1 MMSRILRSLCSLFVF
16 FLIVG
21 TAAAQV
27 QFYVAPP
34 QRNSDLKYRTLY
46 KPDET
51 ILVRAIELAGVR
63 PPDYSAASRMKL
75 GTSSGQYTQYSLTNE
90 STGGRNFSFTP
101 DEQGVATGLYFGII
115 TTSSQNTR
123 AGIQADASANFSQEF
138 VVVVEADAAPKILGP
153 QGAIENGTPVFE
165 WEPVPG
171 VPAYWLVVS
180 STKFEIEEDD
190 NGDVS
195 VKNANVVYQTITD
208 QTSVLYGELNPD
220 DPFPDVDAPPI
231 SAGQPYNFTVINVY
245 GPDLSLAST
254 TFGTIT
260 EFTYEAEEVIDPP
273 ALQAPANGVTISGDR
288 TITFEWDAVDGAN
301 NYLFYLFERVK
312 QSGTEIDVPVWN
324 TSTTNTLID
333 FNASTNLARGSFAW
347 YVIPASETGSGNKSE
362 TYTFDYTLP
371 MAEYRM
377 FTYDSVTGQSLFG
390 ATARIRSL
398 DGGYSPTNPRYF
410 GQGNNYLDSLVVGTY
425 EFTVSADRYE
435 TFVSDPIA
443 LSEGLN
449 ANISFNLVPLPATVS
464 GVVVRSSNSAPLTGM
479 TVTVVN
485 ASTGV
490 TQTLTT
496 DGNGRFSANV
506 QPGTYFIQ
514 ATGAGY
520 QSSDRV
526 SITVAAN
533 GSAELSEPL
542 RLVRDAITISG
553 KTVNLS
559 GSPVQLARVAVT
571 SENGS
576 TTFRATS
583 DQNGNYS
590 VVVSS
595 GTWVVTAEKTGFISP
610 DPEVLSLT
618 PADNPTQYD
627 PVLTERANQISGTA
641 YEIVTLP
648 GGATDRSVFAGVTV
662 TATPLTGAQKTVV
675 TDRQGR
681 YSISLGPGTYE
692 LSASADGYQ
701 PNQDLDFDLTVSLGQ
716 TLSGID
722 FELAPN
728 SGSIAGIVRQP
739 DGTAVAD
746 ARVSIEGIAS
756 TTTLPSGVFNLS
768 VPPGSFELRVS
779 ATGYV
784 SPEPLSVAV
793 SPGSDVTGINF
804 EIAPNAG
811 TITGKT
817 LSGGS
822 AVSNVSLT
830 ATNGSATVSTTSNS
844 LGNYTFN
851 VRSGTWTIA
860 ASRSGFDTPASKTVT
875 VGPGQTSASN
885 NFNMVSAIAN
895 VSGTLTSTSGSAIR
909 SASITI
915 TSTTNST
922 NTKSTLTRVDGGYAI
937 TVSSRQAY
945 TIKAEADGYIAK
957 TVSTG
962 ELTSGQQLTQ
972 NIVLQPAAA
981 GLAGTVR
988 DAAGLP
994 VSRASITVSQS
1005 GSVVTTL
1012 EAEANGSFSIPL
1024 QPGTYSVSATKAG
1037 YTTAAIAVTLGPGE
1051 QRSGVS
1057 ISVALNY
1064 ATVSGLVTD
1073 AAGLA
1078 VPDVTVTLS
1087 SSKGGATVRSG
1098 TDGRYVAGQL
1108 VEGVYAVSFS
1118 KTGFS
1123 SVSQSDYS
1131 VVGGSSQTLNKQ
1143 ITRLQG
1149 EISGE
1154 VTLEGSSALSGVT
1167 VTAINQSTGRVYAA
1181 VTSSA
1186 GTYSLSGLSL
1196 ASYNVSANLAEYT
1209 GGTVQSVTI
1218 SPDATSGV
1226 ANFSL
1231 EKNEAGISGTVL
1243 SSAGGAVGGV
1253 TVQVSGDLGSAS
1265 VVAGSGA
1272 RAGQYEIQGLVP
1284 GVYNVTVIADGYAF
1298 ESIDPVTLVQG
1309 QTLNQSLTVVPNV
1322 GAITGRVVNQG
1333 GAALTIAATVVA
1345 SDGINRYTARTS
1357 ADGSYSISGLSNGS
1371 SYTLATEILRE
1382 GYSVATGS
1390 VELPAGSTSATA
1402 ENLVVTVSRSS
1413 ISGAVT
1419 RSDGGSLSGFTMSL
1433 LTGGSIVTTTST
1445 GTDGTYAFTFLED
1458 GSYSILPSRE
1468 GFVFGAARSVT
1479 LGVNDAE
1486 SGINFTATPNVGD
1499 VSVTVNDGS
1508 SPVGGAR
1515 VVLVNADNSIVYS
1528 SNTQL
1533 VGGNAIALFEDIK
1546 AGETYT
1552 GTVTAANY
1560 GSASIGAFSLSSG
1573 GSISR
1578 TVSLAANNYTITGT
1592 VNSSV
1597 GGVISGA
1604 SVIATNSETGVSFS
1618 GNTAQNGTYSIE
1630 DMAAGSYAVTASA
1643 SGFTTGQTSVTLG
1656 GSQTSVSV
1664 DPITLTPTQVTL
1676 AGRVMK
1682 GAEGVANVT
1691 ITATGS
1697 VVKTTTTNSAGRF
1710 VLTAVPVSP
1719 VETDTTAYSV
1729 GISGTGIDPQSS
1741 TVFIPGSAS
1750 GTTVQVPWFELPNG
1764 QISLTIT
1771 DGVNPL
1777 AGANVTLT
1785 APSGKSVTAT
1795 TKEDGRFVSSAS
1807 LTSGTYLASVA
1818 VAGRMRPS
1826 ASLLQFV
1833 LETDDSQIDTEV
1845 ALPYSVIPVTETEA
1859 SSSTTV
1865 TVGITDGYNSSD
1877 SATLSYR
1884 LASSSAV
1891 TQVAMAADNGL
1902 FTATIPA
1909 TFSEDDIVYSV
1920 TISRNGVL
1928 AYRSQEFSI
1937 TQIAVGLLKTVA
1949 FAPTLNSRTL
1959 RIGDTYAV
1967 SLVMRD
1973 GSGASVVDSVLA
1985 NGGEI
1990 QWTSTDDT
1998 AFDVTPVTAGNES
2011 VVTITPKA
2019 TGDFALSARVS
2030 YRGSI
2035 VTRTAAVRVTT
2046 TELAS
2051 LVVGAPATSI
2061 LNSADGVQMSVTA
2074 KDANGLNVTLG
2085 GQLSWAVEPAS
2096 AASISSTGFLT
2107 PTNPSY
2113 IGELTVTA
2121 TDNASS
2127 DVTTVVLP
2135 VFARLEPGNAYS
2147 LTNGRGLTVDIPSGA
2162 VPFTLDIGLGRGQI
2176 GTPKRYIRTLEN
2188 GSSVAYSVDDRI
2200 YRFRVSSSRSLP
2212 NNSLSQEGTITIP
2225 VSDNLDLF
2233 TGARSIGVYDPAMA
2247 SWTSLSS
2254 SGSGSSVTSTA
2265 FGQIGEYAVLVKN
2278 EPLGIE
2284 HLSVLPN
2291 PFSPDVAPV
2300 KIGYLLNTQD
2310 PPASVSIKVFNIRG
2324 ELVRTILDRDLQN
2337 PGVYGGNQSLQEIT
2351 WDGTTD
2357 SGLEA
2362 RNGRYLIQV
2371 RAVDNSGDV
2380 TELIPVVLVK

>member
-1 MMSRILRSLCSLFVF
+1 M
-16 FLIVG
+16 FLLVG
-21 TAAAQV
+21 TAAAQL

-51 ILVRAIELAGVR
+51 ILVRAIEFGGVR
-63 PPDYSAASRMKL
+63 PPGYDAATRMKL
-75 GTSSGQYTQYSLTNE
+75 GTSSGQYTQYTLTNE
-90 STGGRNFSFTP
+90 SSDDRNFNFTP
-101 DEQGVATGLYFGII
+101 DDQGVATGLYFGII
-115 TTSSQNTR
+115 TNSSQNTR

-138 VVVVEADAAPKILGP
+138 VIVVEADAAPKILGP
-153 QGAIENGTPVFE
+153 QGAIDNGTPVFE

-180 STKFEIEEDD
+180 STKFEIEEDE

-208 QTSVLYGELNPD
+208 QTSILYGEINPD

-231 SAGQPYNFTVINVY
+231 SSGQPYNFTVINVY
-245 GPDLSLAST
+245 GADLSLAST

-260 EFTYEAEEVIDPP
+260 EFTYEAEVVIEPP
-273 ALQAPANGVTISGDR
+273 ALQAPANGITISGDR
-288 TITFEWDAVDGAN
+288 TITFEWDAVEGAN

-333 FNASTNLARGSFAW
+333 FNASTNLARGSYAW

-371 MAEYRM
+371 MGEYRM
-377 FTYDSVTGQSLFG
+377 FTYDAVTGQSLFG

-410 GQGNNYLDSLVVGTY
+410 GQGNNLLDSLVVGTY

-435 TFVSDPIA
+435 TFISDPIS
-443 LSEGLN
+443 LSEGVN
-449 ANISFNLVPLPATVS
+449 GNISFNLVPLPATVS
-464 GVVVRSSNSAPLTGM
+464 GLVVRSSNSAPLTGM

-485 ASTGV
+485 AASGDS
-490 TQTLTT
+490 QTLTT
-496 DGNGRFSANV
+496 DGSGRFSANV
-506 QPGTYFIQ
+506 QPGTYFIR
-514 ATGAGY
+514 ASGAGY

-526 SITVAAN
+526 SITVGAN
-533 GSAELSEPL
+533 GSAELPDPL

-559 GSPVQLARVAVT
+559 GSPVQLARVTVA
-571 SENGS
+571 SEDGTAS
-576 TTFRATS
+576 FRATS
-583 DQNGNYS
+583 DQNGNYA

-595 GTWVVTAEKTGFISP
+595 GTWVVTAEKSGFISP

-662 TATPLTGAQKTVV
+662 IATPLTGAQKSVV

-692 LSASADGYQ
+692 LTAQADGYQ

-739 DGTAVAD
+739 DGTPVAD
-746 ARVSIEGIAS
+746 ARVSIDGIAS

-768 VPPGSFELRVS
+768 VPPGSFALRVS
-779 ATGYV
+779 AAGYV

-793 SPGSDVTGINF
+793 APGSEVTGVLF

-811 TITGKT
+811 TITGRT

-822 AVSNVSLT
+822 AVSNVALT
-830 ATNGSATVSTTSNS
+830 ATNGSVTVSTTSNS

-851 VRSGTWTIA
+851 VRSGTWTVSA
-860 ASRSGFDTPASKTVT
+860 TRSGFDTPAPKTVT
-875 VGPGQTSASN
+875 VGPGQTSSSN

-895 VSGTLTSTSGSAIR
+895 VSGTLTSSSGAAIR

-915 TSTTNST
+915 TSVSDPA

-945 TIKAEADGYIAK
+945 TVKAEAEGYISR
-957 TVSTG
+957 TVST
-962 ELTSGQQLTQ
+962 ETLSSGQQLTQ

-981 GLAGTVR
+981 GLSGTVR

-994 VSRASITVSQS
+994 VSRAAITVSQS
-1005 GSVVTTL
+1005 GTVLTTL
-1012 EAEANGSFSIPL
+1012 EAEANGTFSIPL
-1024 QPGTYSVSATKAG
+1024 QPGTYSVSATKSG
-1037 YTTAAIAVTLGPGE
+1037 YTTTALAVTLGPGE
-1051 QRSGVS
+1051 QRTGVS

-1064 ATVSGLVTD
+1064 ATVSGRITD
-1073 AAGLA
+1073 ASGVA
-1078 VPDVTVTLS
+1078 VADATVTLS
-1087 SSKGGATVRSG
+1087 STKGGATVRSG

-1108 VEGVYAVSFS
+1108 IEGTYSVTIA

-1123 SVSQSDYS
+1123 SVTQSNYT
-1131 VVGGSSQTLNKQ
+1131 VTGGGSQTLNQQ
-1143 ITRLQG
+1143 IVRLQG
-1149 EISGE
+1149 GISGT
-1154 VTLEGSSALSGVT
+1154 VTLTGAGTGLPGAS
-1167 VTAINQSTGRVYAA
+1167 VTAINQSTGRAYTAVSAA
-1181 VTSSA
+1181 NGA
-1186 GTYSLSGLSL
+1186 YSLTGLSL
-1196 ASYNVSANLAEYT
+1196 ADYSVTATLAEYT
-1209 GGTVQSVTI
+1209 GGTAQSVSIT
-1218 SPDATSGV
+1218 PDATAGSASFV
-1226 ANFSL
+1226 L
-1231 EKNEAGISGTVL
+1231 QKNEAGIAGTVV

-1253 TVQVSGDLGSAS
+1253 TVQLSGELGSAS
-1265 VVAGSGA
+1265 VVAGSGT

-1284 GVYNVTVIADGYAF
+1284 GVYNVTVLAEGYAF
-1298 ESIDPVTLVQG
+1298 EDIDPVTLVQG
-1309 QTLNQSLTVVPNV
+1309 QTLQQSLTVVPNV
-1322 GAITGRVVNQG
+1322 GQITGRVVNQG
-1333 GAALTIAATVVA
+1333 GSALAVTATVVA
-1345 SDGINRYTARTS
+1345 SDGINRYTARTTS
-1357 ADGSYSISGLSNGS
+1357 DGSFTIAGVSNDA
-1371 SYTLATEILRE
+1371 SYTLSTEILRE
-1382 GYSVATGS
+1382 GYSIAQSTVA
-1390 VELPAGSTSATA
+1390 LPAGSTTASAG
-1402 ENLVVTVSRSS
+1402 NLVVTVSRSS
-1413 ISGAVT
+1413 ISGAIT
-1419 RSDGGSLSGFTMSL
+1419 RSDGGSLSGFTISL
-1433 LTGGSIVTTTST
+1433 LSGGSIVTTTST

-1458 GSYSILPSRE
+1458 GAYSVLPSRE
-1468 GFVFGAARSVT
+1468 GFVFGAAQNVT
-1479 LGVNDAE
+1479 LGVNDTE
-1486 SGINFTATPNVGD
+1486 TGVNFSAAPNVGD
-1499 VSVTVNDGS
+1499 VAITVNDGA

-1515 VVLVNADNSIVYS
+1515 VVLVNADNSIVYAG
-1528 SNTQL
+1528 NTQIS
-1533 VGGNAIALFEDIK
+1533 GGNAIALFEDIK

-1560 GSASIGAFSLSSG
+1560 GAASIAAFSLSSG

-1578 TVSLAANNYTITGT
+1578 TVSLAANDYAITGT
-1592 VNSSV
+1592 INSSLG
-1597 GGVISGA
+1597 GGVAGA
-1604 SVIATNSETGVSFS
+1604 SVIASNSETGVSFS
-1618 GNTAQNGTYSIE
+1618 GTTTQNGSYTISEMSAGTYVVS
-1630 DMAAGSYAVTASA
+1630 ASA
-1643 SGFTTGQTSVTLG
+1643 SGFTTGEASVTLG
-1656 GSQTSVSV
+1656 GAQTSVAV

-1682 GAEGVANVT
+1682 GSEGVANVT

-1719 VETDTTAYSV
+1719 AETDTTAYSV

-1764 QISLTIT
+1764 QISFTIT
-1771 DGVNPL
+1771 DGIDPL

-1795 TKEDGRFVSSAS
+1795 TTENGRFVSSNS
-1807 LTSGTYLASVA
+1807 LTSGTYLASVS

-1833 LETDDSQIDTEV
+1833 LETDDSQIDTEI
-1845 ALPYSVIPVTETEA
+1845 ALPYTVIPVSETEA
-1859 SSSTTV
+1859 SSPTSITV
-1865 TVGITDGYNSSD
+1865 SVTEGYTSSD
-1877 SATLSYR
+1877 SAVLSYR
-1884 LASSSAV
+1884 LASTSTL
-1891 TQVAMAADNGL
+1891 TQVAMTLSDGVY
-1902 FTATIPA
+1902 TGTIPA

-1920 TISRNGVL
+1920 TVSRDGIV
-1928 AYRSQEFSI
+1928 AYRSQEFSMS
-1937 TQIAVGLLKTVA
+1937 QIAVGLLKTVA
-1949 FAPTLNSRTL
+1949 FTPTLNSRTL
-1959 RIGDTYAV
+1959 RIGDSYTV
-1967 SLVMRD
+1967 SLTMRD

-1990 QWTSTDDT
+1990 QWTSSDDT

-2019 TGDFALSARVS
+2019 TGEFALSARVS

-2061 LNSADGVQMSVTA
+2061 LNSTDGVQMSVTA

-2096 AASISSTGFLT
+2096 AASISQTGFLT

-2127 DVTTVVLP
+2127 EVTTVVLP
-2135 VFARLEPGNAYS
+2135 VFARLEPGNAYT

-2188 GSSVAYSVDDRI
+2188 GASVAYSVDDRI

-2233 TGARSIGVYDPAMA
+2233 TGARSIGVYDPTMA

-2254 SGSGSSVTSTA
+2254 SGSGASVTSTA

-2310 PPASVSIKVFNIRG
+2310 PPASVTIKVFNIRG

-2337 PGVYGGNQSLQEIT
+2337 PGVYGGSQSLQEIT